1 MINQAPTK
9 ELKRIKLEVRKMS
22 LKNKKKPCRPFMY
35 GMVIMSFILFMTLIT
50 FADETKKTPLTLT
63 EAVRIALENGNDMK
77 KALFELKKS
86 ELTYQQTK
94 ADLLLNPSI
103 LSELSNQTA
112 LLVAQRNYEITRSN
126 QVQVVEEAYYNI
138 LKLQRL
144 VALSQE
150 NINRSQKQLE
160 NVKAKYSLGMVAQI
174 DVISAEYEL
183 SKAQSDRLNAE
194 SNLQIAKMNFNQLL
208 GRDLNIL
215 VELTTELAF
224 NPSVVDLKQSTDYAL
239 THRLEIKK
247 AEDEVALKTKEVQV
261 NTNDYTPLLN
271 QKKSQV
277 DLEISKVSLENIQN
291 NILIELQQNYESL
304 KNTERNVPLQEKN
317 LNKANEYLKIAEARF
332 DAGAITSIELIDARN
347 DAYEAENAYLQ
358 AVFDYN
364 VAMSKFYNSLGMS
377 LEERMKAFPYDGTK
391 PASQEQPTE

>member
-1 MINQAPTK
+1 MLGGHQS
-9 ELKRIKLEVRKMS
+9 RKQFKQLFLGS
-22 LKNKKKPCRPFMY
+22 AIFL
-35 GMVIMSFILFMTLIT
+35 GLVFILPFGV
-50 FADETKKTPLTLT
+50 FAEETNSPPLTLP
-63 EAVRIALENGNDMK
+63 EAVKIALENGNEMK
-77 KALFELKKS
+77 KVQFDLQQS
-86 ELTYQQTK
+86 ELNYKKTK
-94 ADLLLNPSI
+94 ADLLLAPSV
-103 LSELSNQTA
+103 LSDLSNETA

-126 QVQVVEEAYYNI
+126 QIQVVEEAYYNI
-138 LKLQRL
+138 LKLQRSVVL
-144 VALSQE
+144 AQD

-208 GRDLNIL
+208 GRDLNTS
-215 VELTTELAF
+215 VELTSELTF
-224 NPSVVDLKQSTDYAL
+224 KPSVVDLKQSTDYAL

-247 AEDEVALKTKEVQV
+247 AEDEVTLKIKEVQV

-277 DLEISKVSLENIQN
+277 DLEVSKVNLENIQN

-304 KNTERNVPLQEKN
+304 KTTERNVPLQEKN
-317 LNKANEYLKIAEARF
+317 LTKANEYLRIAEARF

-377 LEERMKAFPYDGTK
+377 LEERMKSFSDDGSK
-391 PASQEQPTE
+391 SAPQEQPTE

>member
-22 LKNKKKPCRPFMY
+22 LKNKKKPCHPFMY

-377 LEERMKAFPYDGTK
+377 
-391 PASQEQPTE
+391 

>member
-1 MINQAPTK
+1 
-9 ELKRIKLEVRKMS
+9 MS
-22 LKNKKKPCRPFMY
+22 SKNKNKKKPYRPFMF
-35 GMVIMSFILFMTLIT
+35 GMVILSFILLMTLIT
-50 FADETKKTPLTLT
+50 FANETKKTPLTLS
-63 EAVRIALENGNDMK
+63 EAVKIALENGNDMK

-112 LLVAQRNYEITRSN
+112 LLVAQRNYEITRSS

-144 VALSQE
+144 VALAQE

-160 NVKAKYSLGMVAQI
+160 NVRAKYSLGMVAQI

-208 GRDLNIL
+208 GRDLNIP
-215 VELTTELAF
+215 VELTSELTF

-277 DLEISKVSLENIQN
+277 DLEISKVSLKSIQN

-304 KNTERNVPLQEKN
+304 KTTERNVPLQEKN
-317 LNKANEYLKIAEARF
+317 LTKANEYLKIAEARF

-377 LEERMKAFPYDGTK
+377 LEERMKAFPYDGSK

>member
-1 MINQAPTK
+1 
-9 ELKRIKLEVRKMS
+9 
-22 LKNKKKPCRPFMY
+22 
-35 GMVIMSFILFMTLIT
+35 MSFILFMTLIT

>member
-1 MINQAPTK
+1 
-9 ELKRIKLEVRKMS
+9 MS
-22 LKNKKKPCRPFMY
+22 LKNKKKPCHPFMY

-317 LNKANEYLKIAEARF
+317 LTKANEYLKIAEARF

>member
-1 MINQAPTK
+1 MLGGHQS
-9 ELKRIKLEVRKMS
+9 RKQFKQLFLGS
-22 LKNKKKPCRPFMY
+22 AIFL
-35 GMVIMSFILFMTLIT
+35 GLVFILPFGV
-50 FADETKKTPLTLT
+50 FAEETNSPPLTLP
-63 EAVRIALENGNDMK
+63 EAVKIALENGNEMK
-77 KALFELKKS
+77 KVQFDLQQS
-86 ELTYQQTK
+86 ELNYKKTK
-94 ADLLLNPSI
+94 ADLLLAPSV
-103 LSELSNQTA
+103 LSDLSNETA

-126 QVQVVEEAYYNI
+126 QIQVVEEAYYNI
-138 LKLQRL
+138 LKLQRSVVL
-144 VALSQE
+144 AQD

-208 GRDLNIL
+208 GRDLNTP
-215 VELTTELAF
+215 VELTSELTF
-224 NPSVVDLKQSTDYAL
+224 KPSVVDLKQSTDYAL

-247 AEDEVALKTKEVQV
+247 AEDEVTLKIKEVQV

-277 DLEISKVSLENIQN
+277 DLEVSKVNLENIQN

-304 KNTERNVPLQEKN
+304 KTTERNVPLQEKN
-317 LNKANEYLKIAEARF
+317 LTKANEYLRIAEARF

-377 LEERMKAFPYDGTK
+377 LEERMKSFSDDGSK
-391 PASQEQPTE
+391 SAPQEQPTE

>member
-1 MINQAPTK
+1 
-9 ELKRIKLEVRKMS
+9 MS
-22 LKNKKKPCRPFMY
+22 LKNKKKPCHPFMY

>member
-1 MINQAPTK
+1 
-9 ELKRIKLEVRKMS
+9 MS
-22 LKNKKKPCRPFMY
+22 SKNKNKKKPYRPFMF
-35 GMVIMSFILFMTLIT
+35 GMVILSFILLMTLIT
-50 FADETKKTPLTLT
+50 FANETKKTPLTLS
-63 EAVRIALENGNDMK
+63 EAVKIALENGNDMK

-112 LLVAQRNYEITRSN
+112 LLVAQRNYEITRSS

-144 VALSQE
+144 VALAQE

-160 NVKAKYSLGMVAQI
+160 NVRAKYSLGMVAQI

-208 GRDLNIL
+208 GRDLNIP
-215 VELTTELAF
+215 VELTSELTF

-239 THRLEIKK
+239 AHRLEIKK

-277 DLEISKVSLENIQN
+277 DLEISKVSLKSIQN

-304 KNTERNVPLQEKN
+304 KTTERNVPLQEKN
-317 LNKANEYLKIAEARF
+317 LTKANEYLKIAEARF

-377 LEERMKAFPYDGTK
+377 LEERMKAFPYDGSK

>member
-22 LKNKKKPCRPFMY
+22 LKNKKKPCHPFMY

-317 LNKANEYLKIAEARF
+317 LTKANEYLKIAEARF

-377 LEERMKAFPYDGTK
+377 LKERMKAFPYDGTK
-391 PASQEQPTE
+391 PTSQEQPTE

>member
-1 MINQAPTK
+1 MF
-9 ELKRIKLEVRKMS
+9 
-22 LKNKKKPCRPFMY
+22 LKNKKRKNHYRSFIF
-35 GMVIMSFILFMTLIT
+35 GIVILSFILCMTLIA
-50 FADETKKTPLTLT
+50 FADEMKANPLTLS
-63 EAVRIALENGNDMK
+63 EAVKIALENGNDMK

-94 ADLLLNPSI
+94 ADLLLNPSV

-112 LLVAQRNYEITRSN
+112 FLVAQRNYEITRSN

-144 VALSQE
+144 VALAQE
-150 NINRSQKQLE
+150 NINRSQKQLA
-160 NVKAKYSLGMVAQI
+160 NVRAKYSLGMVAQI

-208 GRDLNIL
+208 GRDLNTP
-215 VELTTELAF
+215 VELASELTF
-224 NPSVVDLKQSTDYAL
+224 NPSAIDLKQSTDYAL

-247 AEDEVALKTKEVQV
+247 AEDEVVLKNKEVQV
-261 NTNDYTPLLN
+261 NTNDYTPLLT
-271 QKKSQV
+271 QKISQV
-277 DLEISKVSLENIQN
+277 NLEVTKLNLDNIQN

-304 KNTERNVPLQEKN
+304 KTAERNVPLQEKN
-317 LNKANEYLKIAEARF
+317 LTRANEYLRIAEARF

-347 DAYEAENAYLQ
+347 NSYEAENAYLQ

-377 LEERMKAFPYDGTK
+377 LEERMKVFPHDGSE
-391 PASQEQPTE
+391 PVSQEQSKE

>member
-1 MINQAPTK
+1 
-9 ELKRIKLEVRKMS
+9 MS
-22 LKNKKKPCRPFMY
+22 LKNKKRNKPYHHFIF
-35 GMVIMSFILFMTLIT
+35 GIVILSLILLMTLTT
-50 FADETKKTPLTLT
+50 FANGTKKTPFTLS
-63 EAVRIALENGNDMK
+63 EAVKIALENGNDMK
-77 KALFELKKS
+77 TALFELKKS

-138 LKLQRL
+138 LKIQRL
-144 VALSQE
+144 VALAQE

-208 GRDLNIL
+208 GRDLNTP
-215 VELTTELAF
+215 VELTSELTF
-224 NPSVVDLKQSTDYAL
+224 KPSVVDLKQSTDYAL

-247 AEDEVALKTKEVQV
+247 AEDEVTLKIKEVQV

-277 DLEISKVSLENIQN
+277 DLEVSKVNLENIQN

-304 KNTERNVPLQEKN
+304 KTTERNVPLQEKN
-317 LNKANEYLKIAEARF
+317 LTKANEYLRIAEARF

-377 LEERMKAFPYDGTK
+377 LEERMKSFSDDGSK
-391 PASQEQPTE
+391 SAPQEQPTE